1 VLCFHNQPQ
10 MNYQYKHLVG
20 AMIVAGWDE
29 QEGGQVC
36 ICFMSVIWLSTD
48 GVLWVACA

>member
-1 VLCFHNQPQ
+1 

-29 QEGGQVC
+29 QEGGQVRSC
-36 ICFMSVIWLSTD
+36 WPADTAHHLLL
-48 GVLWVACA
+48 VLCCALLAAVQQRLL